1 MVKKSF
7 KFLLGFAI
15 LFAFYYLSFFIVKSF
30 NIKLPAAVLG
40 LILFA
45 LSLIFGIVKEEW
57 IDTTVNFLLK
67 NMALLFVPFVVGLS
81 AYKSFLAKNFVPILL
96 VVLVTTTLTIVF
108 TGLLAE
114 YGIKFVRLLK
124 IKRAHRD

>member
-1 MVKKSF
+1 MVKKIF

-30 NIKLPAAVLG
+30 NIKFPAAV
-40 LILFA
+40 

-124 IKRAHRD
+124 IKGAHRD

>member
-1 MVKKSF
+1 MVKKFF

-57 IDTTVNFLLK
+57 IESAVNFLLK
-67 NMALLFVPFVVGLS
+67 NMALFFVPFVVGLS
-81 AYKSFLAKNFVPILL
+81 VYKSFLAKHYISILL
-96 VVLVTTTLTIVF
+96 VVLITTTLTIVV
-108 TGLLAE
+108 TGILAE
-114 YGIKFVRLLK
+114 YGLK
-124 IKRAHRD
+124 IARFFKIRGSQRD